1 MFTTRNQYF
10 TMADDNSL
18 PKYNAFKFTPSK
30 QDNNTY
36 FADWL
41 VNDLV
46 ADYRNTCQEAKA
58 WSAYNLD
65 NSRKLFERASQ
76 IDNTIDW
83 LLNWDMHAQEYAL
96 EFALYIVGS
105 RALAQ

>member
-1 MFTTRNQYF
+1 MFATKNQYF
-10 TMADDNSL
+10 TVADDNSL

-30 QDNNTY
+30 ADNNTY
-36 FADWL
+36 FSDWL

-46 ADYRNTCQEAKA
+46 ADYRSAIQDAKA

-65 NSRKLFERASQ
+65 NTRKLFERASQ
-76 IDNTIDW
+76 IDNTVNW
-83 LLNWDMHAQEYAL
+83 LLNWDIQAQNYTL